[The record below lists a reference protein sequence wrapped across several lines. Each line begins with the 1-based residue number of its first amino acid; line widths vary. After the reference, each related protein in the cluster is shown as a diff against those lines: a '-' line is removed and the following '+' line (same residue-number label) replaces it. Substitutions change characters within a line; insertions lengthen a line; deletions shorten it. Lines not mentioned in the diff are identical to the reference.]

1 MENKPTKII
10 VEYDDHK
17 IELTTHWDSDIDDW
31 LNVFKTIMTWL
42 TFLPEQIDAMFRS
55 DDE

>member
-17 IELTTHWDSDIDDW
+17 IEITTHWDSDIDDW
-31 LNVFKTIMTWL
+31 VNVFKTIMTWL
-42 TFLPEQIDAMFRS
+42 TFCPKSIEDMFRR
-55 DDE
+55 DE